1 MVLCLRSPLIL
12 YSFCYGF
19 FPTPETFIF
28 FNNQD
33 TLSPDGT
40 GQFCSSLNFQM
51 RRMSMGGAVDI
62 SRRSSCEAMGCEGYI
77 HGRLPK
83 RRSMARFLL
92 ETGESNKSF
101 LPPKNSNWN
110 VWKRCGASFG
120 RMFSHNSFWRR
131 FSRTWCLYFCCFC
144 FEEILYALFFF
155 RLEFCT
161 SLKNRE
167 NRRIL

>member
-1 MVLCLRSPLIL
+1 MVLCLRSPVIL
-12 YSFCYGF
+12 YSFCYDF

-101 LPPKNSNWN
+101 LPPKNSNEI
-110 VWKRCGASFG
+110 FG
-120 RMFSHNSFWRR
+120 RSVVLLLVGCFPTTLFGGVFHAHGAFTFVVSVLKR
-131 FSRTWCLYFCCFC
+131 FCMRC
-144 FEEILYALFFF
+144 FFF
-155 RLEFCT
+155 DWSFAPVF
-161 SLKNRE
+161 
-167 NRRIL
+167 